1 MLKKVFIA
9 GVAALALAVTAVAV
23 APAPVQAGHGCFKA
37 AKAKYSSDR
46 KDRHAYRK
54 ACKGHHKVHASKK
67 HHWFKKKA

>member
-9 GVAALALAVTAVAV
+9 GIAALVLSVAAVAV
-23 APAPVQAGHGCFKA
+23 APAPVQAASGCFKA
-37 AKAKYSSDR
+37 AKAKYATDR
-46 KDRHAYRK
+46 KARHAYRS